1 MSEGTIDTAKDDLRV
16 KELLRYDVID
26 VLQEFA
32 FDHLVNFVVEIKG
45 CAAVFTNLIDAHRQW
60 HSPLAV
66 FHKIHHLGV
75 KTGFASLMLMLLAI
89 T

>member
-32 FDHLVNFVVEIKG
+32 FDDLVDFVVEIKG
-45 CAAVFTNLIDAHRQW
+45 CAAVFTNLIDAHR
-60 HSPLAV
+60 
-66 FHKIHHLGV
+66 
-75 KTGFASLMLMLLAI
+75 
-89 T
+89 